1 MRDFITRHSV
11 AVVVGVY
18 LAFLLAGGLEPREVP
33 VGPVGFVAFCIV
45 TGVVEEAVFCGAVFN
60 LLAGAAVGSAG
71 GVPELVPKNV
81 PADAVED
88 GSADASANASTSVL
102 TNDEV
107 PVPTDDGAPAPAAP
121 PVKAVLVTAALFGAA
136 HLSLALGLP
145 LALLKVAQ
153 AGLFSFVVVALY
165 VQLGRLAVPMALHAA
180 FDCAYFLPAWLATGT
195 TPPYPVPLAPDANL
209 VVLAGTTLFF
219 AICASIIVSRFRKKS

>member
-1 MRDFITRHSV
+1 MSLRDFITRHSV

-60 LLAGAAVGSAG
+60 LLAGAAVGSADGASTLG
-71 GVPELVPKNV
+71 GSV
-81 PADAVED
+81 DAVEG
-88 GSADASANASTSVL
+88 GSADASTSVP
-102 TNDEV
+102 TNDGV
-107 PVPTDDGAPAPAAP
+107 SASATP
-121 PVKAVLVTAALFGAA
+121 PVKAVLATAALFGAA

-153 AGLFSFVVVALY
+153 AGLFSFVMVALY
-165 VQLGRLAVPMALHAA
+165 AQLGRLAVPMALHAA